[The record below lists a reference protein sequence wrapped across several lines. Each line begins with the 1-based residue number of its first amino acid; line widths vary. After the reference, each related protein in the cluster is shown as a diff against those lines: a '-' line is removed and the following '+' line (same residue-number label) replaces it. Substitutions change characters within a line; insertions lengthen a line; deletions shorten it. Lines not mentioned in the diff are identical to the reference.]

1 MPRMISFILTRL
13 ATGFAIGCAVGFVVW
28 QNGLLSSTSMT
39 GTLEKYLAQ
48 GLFIYLFAS
57 TMSMGYL
64 ATALLMEEE

>member
-13 ATGFAIGCAVGFVVW
+13 ATGFVIGCAVGFVVW
-28 QNGLLSSTSMT
+28 QNGLLYSTSAA
-39 GTLEKYLAQ
+39 GTLENYLAQ

-64 ATALLMEEE
+64 ATALLLEEE

>member
-13 ATGFAIGCAVGFVVW
+13 ATGFAIGCAVGFAVW
-28 QNGLLSSTSMT
+28 QNGLFSSTST
-39 GTLEKYLAQ
+39 AGTLESYLAQ

-64 ATALLMEEE
+64 ATALLLEEE